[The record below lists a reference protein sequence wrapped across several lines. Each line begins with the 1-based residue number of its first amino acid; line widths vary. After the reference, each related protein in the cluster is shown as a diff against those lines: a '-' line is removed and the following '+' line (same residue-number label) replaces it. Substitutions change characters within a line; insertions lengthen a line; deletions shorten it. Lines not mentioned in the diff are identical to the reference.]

1 MLIVTSNDV
10 PGYEIT
16 RVYGEVFGLTVRSRH
31 IGSQIG
37 AGFKSLVGGELRG
50 QTQTLIESRHEAMA
64 RLVGEAQSRGA
75 NAIIA
80 MRFDTSSMGDLWAE
94 VCAYGTAVTVVPV
107 TDDAKAQV
115 AQAGQQQWQGQP
127 GPGGPSAA
135 GGGGAPGGAGG
146 VPAAP
151 GGQVPNGP
159 GQAPPPGYGAP
170 QGYGQSAPGHGAPQ
184 GHGQPAQGYSQPAHG
199 YPPPQG

>member
-10 PGYEIT
+10 PGFEIT

-64 RLVGEAQSRGA
+64 RLVGEAQARGA

-107 TDDAKAQV
+107 SDEAKAQM
-115 AQAGQQQWQGQP
+115 AQSAPPQQQWQGGP
-127 GPGGPSAA
+127 GPGGQ
-135 GGGGAPGGAGG
+135 PGG
-146 VPAAP
+146 P
-151 GGQVPNGP
+151 GPVP
-159 GQAPPPGYGAP
+159 GQAPP
-170 QGYGQSAPGHGAPQ
+170 QGYGPPPGYA
-184 GHGQPAQGYSQPAHG
+184 
-199 YPPPQG
+199 PPPQG